1 MIFPRR
7 EQHTDV
13 TSENIQIIIQKEGSV
28 SKLSIS
34 YKICH
39 KTDRCHSSNNYI
51 LHNNTINPLKCLAQ
65 KKGYL
70 FHLTLSL
77 KVKTLHSMTN
87 CALK

>member
-28 SKLSIS
+28 SKLNIS